1 MEPIMDTNEYY
12 ALYIAE
18 MLDLDIVE
26 KKELQENC
34 MIYVYKKTGTNIKIG
49 IILNKKLNT
58 MYGVYEQDD
67 IESQNL
73 LKEVFN
79 LLTEKGYKMVKF
91 DDK

>member
-34 MIYVYKKTGTNIKIG
+34 MIYVYKKTGTDIKIG
-49 IILNKKLNT
+49 MVLNKKLNT

-67 IESQNL
+67 IESQKL